1 MQTQFLSALQEMV
14 SKLLFSFP
22 VVQKERET
30 HNSETCDYFYKSI
43 HSGSKEYDNTV
54 SFLPEWSQWTTWSET
69 WEECR
74 GENRRRTRVKCD
86 ENDDDTVVIDTN
98 AEDCPGEL

>member
-1 MQTQFLSALQEMV
+1 MIDNSLKHNKNHNTTDPPSMTTQFL
-14 SKLLFSFP
+14 
-22 VVQKERET
+22 
-30 HNSETCDYFYKSI
+30 
-43 HSGSKEYDNTV
+43 
-54 SFLPEWSQWTTWSET
+54 FLPEWSQWTTWSET

>member
-1 MQTQFLSALQEMV
+1 MIIFKNHNTTDPPCMTTQFL
-14 SKLLFSFP
+14 
-22 VVQKERET
+22 
-30 HNSETCDYFYKSI
+30 
-43 HSGSKEYDNTV
+43 
-54 SFLPEWSQWTTWSET
+54 FLPEWSQWTTWSET

>member
-1 MQTQFLSALQEMV
+1 MIIFINQYTVEV
-14 SKLLFSFP
+14 
-22 VVQKERET
+22 
-30 HNSETCDYFYKSI
+30 
-43 HSGSKEYDNTV
+43 EYDNTV

>member
-1 MQTQFLSALQEMV
+1 MIDNSLKHMIIFKNHNTTDPPSITTQFL
-14 SKLLFSFP
+14 
-22 VVQKERET
+22 
-30 HNSETCDYFYKSI
+30 
-43 HSGSKEYDNTV
+43 
-54 SFLPEWSQWTTWSET
+54 FLPEWSQWTTWSET